1 MIIIEHFFVFLQIS
15 ITCLFF
21 SICGFL
27 LKKII
32 LNNYDYRNFEEN
44 GLFGFILVGFISL
57 SINFFYPLNLLINN
71 IFFFIIFLVAFKLNF
86 FKENNIKL
94 LKKII
99 CVSFFCYILFIY
111 ANVNTPDA
119 LLYHLPYSRIIN
131 ENKVIIGLSN
141 IHFRFGHI
149 SIFQYISS
157 FLNNSL
163 LNENGILIPIG
174 LLTSFF
180 FIYAYKLFK
189 TDFKNDLLRVKS
201 YFTFLILIFSLYSF
215 NRYSG
220 YGNDAQVHIYYFV
233 AILYLFDF
241 FIKKK
246 SLLTFKKLSLVC
258 LFTFLLK
265 PFYLITLI
273 IPFTIFF
280 IGRLD
285 FNIIKSKFFI
295 FSFFFCFFLLFIN
308 FLITGCLVYPVQKSC
323 FKSTIWF
330 DKNIKKVSI
339 EGEAWAKAW
348 PKNLDKN
355 LNQDEFNRNFKWV
368 STWTKSHLLII
379 FEKILPVIIFF
390 ILNFLFLYFTRS
402 LKKNYQIQ
410 TNKFY
415 LFLFLI
421 NFLFVVLWF
430 LKFPTY
436 RFGIS
441 LIYTFIISSAYF
453 IFIKNIDFIKIKK
466 YYNFFIFFI
475 ILFTSLIFGK
485 NLNRILN
492 DRDQSISPSLYD
504 PNDNGKYT
512 KVFNKDNVFTYY
524 NKDSACGYSLSPCS
538 NMKIDLI
545 KKNFYGYL
553 IYYTY

>member
-1 MIIIEHFFVFLQIS
+1 M
-15 ITCLFF
+15 
-21 SICGFL
+21 
-27 LKKII
+27 
-32 LNNYDYRNFEEN
+32 
-44 GLFGFILVGFISL
+44 
-57 SINFFYPLNLLINN
+57 
-71 IFFFIIFLVAFKLNF
+71 
-86 FKENNIKL
+86 
-94 LKKII
+94 
-99 CVSFFCYILFIY
+99 
-111 ANVNTPDA
+111 
-119 LLYHLPYSRIIN
+119 
-131 ENKVIIGLSN
+131 
-141 IHFRFGHI
+141 
-149 SIFQYISS
+149 
-157 FLNNSL
+157 
-163 LNENGILIPIG
+163 
-174 LLTSFF
+174 TSFF

-295 FSFFFCFFLLFIN
+295 FSFFFFLFLLLKN

-436 RFGIS
+436 IFGIS